1 MILIGTM
8 NITRTRGQ
16 GDFHCPTCG
25 SFREYVLKSRRPFLT
40 LYFIPT
46 VPIGASELF
55 VRCNGCKS
63 NWDPAILDMNARDH
77 QHAQDTRFRI
87 EAFRA
92 AVLVVLH
99 GGDINARE
107 IATLLDIGKRILPEP
122 IDREALGQLC
132 SSATQNRVSAENYVR
147 SVCRAWSTE
156 QKQLA
161 LQAMFVAATADS
173 GLDAKTLALLA
184 SLRNAMNLTDSE
196 YESAIEAAVQWDDAS
211 ELG

>member
-25 SFREYVLKSRRPFLT
+25 SLREYSLKSRRPFLT

-46 VPIGASELF
+46 VPIGTSELF
-55 VRCNGCKS
+55 VRCAGCKS
-63 NWDPAILDMNARDH
+63 NWDPAILNMDARDH
-77 QHAQDTRFRI
+77 QVAQDTRFRV

-99 GGDINARE
+99 GGGINDRE
-107 IATLLDIGKRILPEP
+107 IDALLEISKRISPEP
-122 IDREALGQLC
+122 VSRDDLGQLC
-132 SSATQNRVSAENYVR
+132 SSATQNRVSAANYVR
-147 SVCRAWSTE
+147 SVCRIWSTE

-184 SLRNAMNLTDSE
+184 SLRDAMNLTDDE
-196 YESAIEAAVQWDDAS
+196 YQSAIEAAIQWDD
-211 ELG
+211 EPGR

>member
-1 MILIGTM
+1 
-8 NITRTRGQ
+8 
-16 GDFHCPTCG
+16 
-25 SFREYVLKSRRPFLT
+25 
-40 LYFIPT
+40 
-46 VPIGASELF
+46 

-211 ELG
+211 DLG